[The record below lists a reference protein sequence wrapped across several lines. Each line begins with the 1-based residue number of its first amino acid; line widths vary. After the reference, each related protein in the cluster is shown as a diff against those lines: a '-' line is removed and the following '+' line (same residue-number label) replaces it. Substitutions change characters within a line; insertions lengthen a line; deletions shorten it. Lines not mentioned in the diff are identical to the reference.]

1 MQSKLNLPCSAV
13 FSCLCVVSVC
23 YPPTWSIVKQYVLKH
38 YGSCI
43 SEKKKKKEYM
53 EKQTALAW
61 ASDLAKKM
69 TAKPSEKAPEGKR
82 VWTCQILCIHNFF
95 LCTLFCA
102 HQFDWMYLVIG
113 KPKKERD
120 HISYLHT
127 WLTAR
132 TVSDWCSTH
141 AAAILDMTK
150 FHFNVFPN
158 IFIGISY
165 SCDCHCFFRI
175 QFSTNK
181 NFRENC
187 TFSCVNA
194 NSLRFA
200 SACQIL
206 YLFIYLCRLMLMISG
221 WICCK
226 LPKNSG
232 NNNDKKIC
240 PHKRESVS
248 LSNRIPMD
256 KEESVWGKGIKFLH
270 QFLRVHVWK
279 WQPQPFLPSNHSK
292 CACETRK
299 TLHIVVR

>member
-1 MQSKLNLPCSAV
+1 
-13 FSCLCVVSVC
+13 
-23 YPPTWSIVKQYVLKH
+23 
-38 YGSCI
+38 
-43 SEKKKKKEYM
+43 M

-102 HQFDWMYLVIG
+102 HQFDWMLYLVIG

-158 IFIGISY
+158 IFIWISY
-165 SCDCHCFFRI
+165 SCDCHCSFRI

-206 YLFIYLCRLMLMISG
+206 YLFIYVDWCWWFRVEFVVSCQRAVATTMTKRYAHTREKVYHCQIEYR
-221 WICCK
+221 WI
-226 LPKNSG
+226 
-232 NNNDKKIC
+232 
-240 PHKRESVS
+240 KR
-248 LSNRIPMD
+248 
-256 KEESVWGKGIKFLH
+256 K
-270 QFLRVHVWK
+270 
-279 WQPQPFLPSNHSK
+279 
-292 CACETRK
+292 ACGGME
-299 TLHIVVR
+299 